1 MSQHSLNVPSGTG
14 LAVRE
19 GFNNALDALATL
31 NSGATAPSNPRPGMW
46 WLDTSTSPATL
57 RMRNVANSGWQTL
70 ADVLAAVR
78 FDVAQT
84 RTPAEQTQ
92 ARANIGINY
101 RITTST
107 AAPSGG
113 QAGDIWLQHEA

>member
-1 MSQHSLNVPSGTG
+1 MSQHALTVPSGTG

-19 GFNNALDALATL
+19 GFNNAIDALATL
-31 NSGATAPSNPRPGMW
+31 NGGPSAPANPRPGMW
-46 WLDTSTSPATL
+46 WLDTSTTPATL
-57 RMRNVANSGWQTL
+57 RLRNAGNSGWQTL

-78 FDVAQT
+78 FDAVQT
-84 RTPAEQTQ
+84 RTPTEQTQ

-107 AAPSGG
+107 AAPTGG